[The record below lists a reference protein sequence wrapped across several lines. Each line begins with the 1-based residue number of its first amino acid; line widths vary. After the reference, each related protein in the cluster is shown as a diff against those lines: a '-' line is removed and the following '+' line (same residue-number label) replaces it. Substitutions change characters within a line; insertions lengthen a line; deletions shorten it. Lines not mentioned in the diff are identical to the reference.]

1 MIKMLKVV
9 KNAYIV
15 SDLCLIAVGVL
26 LFSCPSMALNIM
38 CKIFGAVLVLLG
50 IVKVLGYYTKDIF
63 QLAFQFDFALGI
75 ISIILGIMLI
85 TRITYR
91 VDTLSVGV
99 GIFIL
104 VDGTL
109 KIQTASDARRFGI
122 AKWWYILIIALA
134 VSIVG
139 LLLLAVPFQTA
150 SAVTRIMGIN
160 LVLDGILNILV
171 VQSTVSC
178 YHKKKGGKDYEQKE
192 V

>member
-1 MIKMLKVV
+1 MLKVV

-26 LFSCPSMALNIM
+26 LLFCPSMALNIM

-63 QLAFQFDFALGI
+63 QLAFQFDFAMGI
-75 ISIILGIMLI
+75 ISMILGIMLI
-85 TRITYR
+85 TRTTYR

-122 AKWWYILIIALA
+122 ERWWYILIIALA
-134 VSIVG
+134 VSTVG
-139 LLLLAVPFQTA
+139 LLLLVVPFQTA
-150 SAVTRIMGIN
+150 SAVTRIMGLN

>member
-1 MIKMLKVV
+1 MLKVV

-26 LFSCPSMALNIM
+26 LFFCPSMALNIM

-75 ISIILGIMLI
+75 ISVILGIMLI
-85 TRITYR
+85 TRTTYR

-122 AKWWYILIIALA
+122 EKWWYILIIALA

-139 LLLLAVPFQTA
+139 LLLLAIPFQTA
-150 SAVTRIMGIN
+150 STVTRIMGIN
-160 LVLDGILNILV
+160 LILDGILNILV

-192 V
+192 I